1 MPKVNTQRK
10 HAYENAAQQRIL
22 KTMMVLFGH
31 EVDGLSTSQIA
42 KAVNTSASNV
52 TRDVYNLIEAGV
64 AEKLTHNDN
73 IRIAPR
79 VGQKA
84 IAILNGVDAASRRLE
99 DTRNRFTRQ
108 D

>member
-1 MPKVNTQRK
+1 MPKTTTQRK

-22 KTMMVLFGH
+22 KIMMVLFGH

-52 TRDVYNLIEAGV
+52 TRDVYNLIESGV

-73 IRIAPR
+73 IRIATR

-84 IAILNGVDAASRRLE
+84 IAILNGIDAASRRLE
-99 DTRNRFTRQ
+99 DTKNRFTRQ

>member
-1 MPKVNTQRK
+1 MPKTTTQRK

-22 KTMMVLFGH
+22 KIMMVLFGH

-84 IAILNGVDAASRRLE
+84 IAILNGIDAASRRLE
-99 DTRNRFTRQ
+99 DTKNRFTRQ

>member
-1 MPKVNTQRK
+1 MPKTTTQRK

-22 KTMMVLFGH
+22 KTVMVLFGH
-31 EVDGLSTSQIA
+31 EVDGLSPSQIA
-42 KAVNTSASNV
+42 KAINTNAGNV
-52 TRDVYNLIEAGV
+52 TRDIYNLIEAGV

-84 IAILNGVDAASRRLE
+84 IAILNGIDAASRRLE
-99 DTRNRFTRQ
+99 DTKNRFTRQ